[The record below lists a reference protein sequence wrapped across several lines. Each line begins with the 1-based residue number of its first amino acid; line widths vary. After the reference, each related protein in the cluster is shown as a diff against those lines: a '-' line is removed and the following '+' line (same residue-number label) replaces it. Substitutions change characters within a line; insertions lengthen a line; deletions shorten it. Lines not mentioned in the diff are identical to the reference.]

1 MARTKA
7 DLLRRSKKWRGPL
20 HRAPP
25 PTRPRRRIN
34 GKTAVR
40 DLVFT
45 RTPDAPAVHPAP
57 HAQAP
62 VPAHDAQAPV
72 YSPGPGVR
80 GPSPRKPF
88 FLQRYYDRINER
100 QRRGN
105 ASSSSGVQGPG
116 QVVVPLDVEPS
127 TLVDVKEE
135 DDESS
140 AWSE

>member
-1 MARTKA
+1 MRTA
-7 DLLRRSKKWRGPL
+7 PRQDPRDPCFAPL
-20 HRAPP
+20 P

-62 VPAHDAQAPV
+62 VPAHDAQV
-72 YSPGPGVR
+72 PGYPYVR
-80 GPSPRKPF
+80 GLLPRKPF
-88 FLQRYYDRINER
+88 FLQRHYDRINER

-135 DDESS
+135 DDEASD
-140 AWSE
+140 WSE

>member
-7 DLLRRSKKWRGPL
+7 DLLRPSRRWRGPL
-20 HRAPP
+20 LRAPP

-45 RTPDAPAVHPAP
+45 RSPDVPAVHPAP

-62 VPAHDAQAPV
+62 VPAHDAPV
-72 YSPGPGVR
+72 PGYPYVR
-80 GPSPRKPF
+80 GRLPRTPF
-88 FLQRYYDRINER
+88 FLQRYYDRRNER
-100 QRRGN
+100 KRRGN

-116 QVVVPLDVEPS
+116 QVVVPLDAEPS

-135 DDESS
+135 DDEASD
-140 AWSE
+140 WSE

>member
-7 DLLRRSKKWRGPL
+7 DLLRPSRRWRGPL
-20 HRAPP
+20 LRAPP

-62 VPAHDAQAPV
+62 VPAHDAPV
-72 YSPGPGVR
+72 PGYPYVR
-80 GPSPRKPF
+80 GLLPRTPF
-88 FLQRYYDRINER
+88 FLQRYYDRRNER
-100 QRRGN
+100 KRRGN

-116 QVVVPLDVEPS
+116 QVVVPLDAEPS

-135 DDESS
+135 DDEASDVPGP
-140 AWSE
+140 